1 MTSPTGDPGVPFA
14 RQAGGRDASG
24 ADAGDAF
31 GDDVYLES
39 GATLRRPV
47 DPFPGTSNLPAPARL
62 TVGIVSAGR
71 VGTAM
76 GEALEKAGH
85 VVGAVVAR
93 STASRRRV
101 AERLP
106 DSEILG
112 LGAVVARSELLLL
125 SVPDTELP
133 GVIDQIADSGALRP
147 GTIVAH
153 TAGAHG
159 VGILAPLTARGALGL
174 ALHPAMT
181 FVGTAEDTARL
192 TNACFAVTAEDAVG
206 EAIASS
212 LVLEMGG
219 EPVRIA
225 ESDRTL
231 YHAALAHGANHLIA
245 LVSDAVAA
253 LNAAIDH
260 SGRDAATVDGH
271 GARLAE
277 RILAPL
283 VKASLNNVLELG
295 PAALTGPVARGDSA
309 AVRRHL
315 DALRA
320 IRGGDGEHGIAES
333 YRTMARRAAE
343 TTDAPRALLD
353 LLEGRSA

>member
-14 RQAGGRDASG
+14 RQTGGDDAVGSH
-24 ADAGDAF
+24 ADSAF
-31 GDDVYLES
+31 GD
-39 GATLRRPV
+39 RPYPV
-47 DPFPGTSNLPAPARL
+47 HPDPFPGTSNLPAPARL

-71 VGTAM
+71 VGTAL

-93 STASRRRV
+93 SAQSRERV
-101 AERLP
+101 AQRLP
-106 DSEILG
+106 DSEILE
-112 LGAVVARSELLLL
+112 LDAVVARSELLLV
-125 SVPDTELP
+125 SVPDAELTA
-133 GVIDQIADSGALRP
+133 VIDEIAESGSLRP

-153 TAGAHG
+153 TAGAQG
-159 VGILAPLTARGALGL
+159 VDILTPVTARGALGL

-192 TNACFAVTAEDAVG
+192 TNACFAITAADPVG

-225 ESDRTL
+225 EADRML

-245 LVSDAVAA
+245 LISDAVAS

-260 SGRDAATVDGH
+260 SGRDVATVDGS

-277 RILAPL
+277 RILTPL
-283 VKASLNNVLELG
+283 VTASLSNVLDLG
-295 PAALTGPVARGDSA
+295 PSALTGPVARGDA
-309 AVRRHL
+309 EAVRKHL
-315 DALRA
+315 VALRA
-320 IRGGDGEHGIAES
+320 LPGGAGDHGIAEA

-343 TTDAPRALLD
+343 RTDAPADLLD
-353 LLEGRSA
+353 LLEER